1 MDKDDKTD
9 ELFQKKIE
17 TNYITYINELQG
29 ITCTELIDRAEE
41 IAATKQIYKEL
52 GEGGYNTGYMEYL
65 LRFKKPLEVVRDR
78 WLNEHENG
86 YILEQ
91 DMEHVLWTLADK
103 RDAEQDYEL
112 DETYYGSEQGEG
124 VQMC

>member
-65 LRFKKPLEVVRDR
+65 LRFKNPLEVVRDR